1 MTNAIEA
8 SGLVKWFG
16 KTTALAGVDLVAR
29 PGTVLGVLGPNGA
42 GKTTAVRILAT
53 LLRPDGGQARVCG
66 YDVGRQAHQVRQ
78 LIGLTGQYASVDEG
92 LSGVNNLI
100 MIGRLL
106 GESRARARAGAAE
119 LLERFDLAEAAQRPV
134 KTYSGGMRR
143 RLDLAASL
151 VGSPRVLFLDE
162 PTTGLDPRS
171 RTEVW
176 GMVRGLV
183 ADGVTVLL
191 TTQYLD
197 EADQLA
203 RSAQGPVRRAGAGG
217 GAGQPRLA
225 GPGRRRPGEADRRAT
240 GDRGR
245 VGRGARLGAGRRRAP
260 RHHPRPRRGRCRS
273 GRVHPPQGQ
282 PGRGLPRPHRRPGRR
297 RRSGQPAACGRRNPR
312 TGEELTVTAATLPFA
327 EPAPRLSPLT
337 GLRNTFTLTWRS
349 VLKIRTNM
357 EDLVGLSLQPI
368 MFLVLFTYVFG
379 GAIAGGT
386 HAYLQFELPGLLV
399 MTVVFATLGTGLMLN
414 QDITGGVFDRFR
426 TLPIARWAPLGGAV
440 LGDMVRY
447 LISVVITLGF
457 GMILGFRIG
466 TGPLPAVA
474 GVLLLLTF
482 ALAMCWVSALIGMLV
497 KTPQGVQ
504 MYGFLAM
511 FPLVFGSNLLVPAH
525 TMPGWLQAFVHANPL
540 TDLTNAERGL
550 LVGGPVATSAVRS
563 LLWAL
568 AIFVVFAP
576 LAVRAYRRRT

>member
-1 MTNAIEA
+1 M
-8 SGLVKWFG
+8 
-16 KTTALAGVDLVAR
+16 
-29 PGTVLGVLGPNGA
+29 
-42 GKTTAVRILAT
+42 
-53 LLRPDGGQARVCG
+53 
-66 YDVGRQAHQVRQ
+66 
-78 LIGLTGQYASVDEG
+78 
-92 LSGVNNLI
+92 
-100 MIGRLL
+100 
-106 GESRARARAGAAE
+106 
-119 LLERFDLAEAAQRPV
+119 
-134 KTYSGGMRR
+134 
-143 RLDLAASL
+143 
-151 VGSPRVLFLDE
+151 
-162 PTTGLDPRS
+162 
-171 RTEVW
+171 
-176 GMVRGLV
+176 
-183 ADGVTVLL
+183 
-191 TTQYLD
+191 
-197 EADQLA
+197 
-203 RSAQGPVRRAGAGG
+203 
-217 GAGQPRLA
+217 
-225 GPGRRRPGEADRRAT
+225 
-240 GDRGR
+240 
-245 VGRGARLGAGRRRAP
+245 
-260 RHHPRPRRGRCRS
+260 
-273 GRVHPPQGQ
+273 
-282 PGRGLPRPHRRPGRR
+282 
-297 RRSGQPAACGRRNPR
+297 
-312 TGEELTVTAATLPFA
+312 TAATLPA
-327 EPAPRLSPLT
+327 ASPAQRLGPVT
-337 GLRNTFTLTWRS
+337 GLRNAFTLTWRS
-349 VLKIRTNM
+349 VLKLRTNM

-368 MFLVLFTYVFG
+368 MFLLLFTYVFG
-379 GAIAGGT
+379 GALAGGT

-426 TLPIARWAPLGGAV
+426 SLPIARWAPLGGAV